1 MNRGDENFRFVR
13 ASIRVEMNAGR
24 TIALKN
30 ETGVGGSG
38 ARGPVAEALREHA
51 AVLGRVCMA
60 LIGERDAATRAL
72 ERVARDA
79 GEKGLPEGGDA
90 KVFLLGLAHRACTT
104 QLSKMPVR
112 TAPREDR
119 APATERMGEAAAAGN
134 ARTAIAKLKPT
145 EREALVLHVVGGLDA
160 PGVAAACGLDPKVAK
175 ERIGRAL
182 AQVASDVA
190 AGTGAV
196 KEGGGQ

>member
-1 MNRGDENFRFVR
+1 
-13 ASIRVEMNAGR
+13 MNAGR

-30 ETGVGGSG
+30 ETGAGGSS

-104 QLSKMPVR
+104 QLSKMPAR
-112 TAPREDR
+112 TSPPREAREDK